1 MSEGLPRPVVW
12 AAAVLFAMFAL
23 SIAGAGIYFVFQP
36 LSASERFNP
45 ELSDVLLPLR
55 VAAGLFAGICVSSL
69 VLALHFKRLGA
80 YSKAQEI
87 FFFVCFGLSV
97 CLGLLTGIPAVASFF
112 V

>member
-12 AAAVLFAMFAL
+12 AAAVLFAMFVVA
-23 SIAGAGIYFVFQP
+23 AVGAGIYFVFQP
-36 LSASERFNP
+36 LSASEHFNP

-80 YSKAQEI
+80 YTKAQEI
-87 FFFVCFGLSV
+87 FFSIYFGLSM